1 MTRTLLLLLIGCAG
15 RESYVPQPI
24 GNGGPPDAGAADG
37 GGDGELCSDPDASV
51 PANLRV
57 ENAGM
62 IPIRVLWSDRDCQ
75 EVEYR
80 VLAGGEAYD
89 QGTYV
94 GHAWRARRLD
104 DGELLDELMVSAPSE
119 TFRVQ
124 P

>member
-1 MTRTLLLLLIGCAG
+1 MPRTLLLLLVSCAG

-24 GNGGPPDAGAADG
+24 GEGSFDAGAGDG
-37 GGDGELCSDPDASV
+37 GADGELCSDPDASV
-51 PANLRV
+51 PATLRV

-80 VLAGGEAYD
+80 VLQGGEAYD

-94 GHAWRARRLD
+94 GHAWRARSLA
-104 DGELLDELMVSAPSE
+104 DGELLAEVKVSAPSE
-119 TFRVQ
+119 TWRVQ